1 MSDLRLHPR
10 IVDLICSRICHDV
23 INPISAINN
32 GIELVSEMGEGV
44 DGEAFSLIADSAAIV
59 AARLNVMR
67 YCFGAAGPSFDE
79 VRTAAL
85 AYFEGGKVAI
95 NWPRQGLLDPS
106 REMKPALPKMVLNT
120 VLLLAEAVG
129 IAGTV
134 TLEQGLGTQIIV
146 TAEATRSTIRMDVL
160 AGMGAAPESL
170 EAKTIQ
176 AYYTGIIAE
185 RFDYSLQKQVG
196 DKTVTITI
204 S

>member
-1 MSDLRLHPR
+1 MPELRLHPR

-23 INPISAINN
+23 INPVSAINN
-32 GIELVSEMGEGV
+32 GIELIADMGEGV
-44 DGEAFSLIADSAAIV
+44 DGEAFSLVADSAAIV

-85 AYFEGGKVAI
+85 AYFEGGKITV
-95 NWPRQGLLDPS
+95 NWPRQGLLDVS
-106 REMKPALPKMVLNT
+106 GEMKEAFPKMVLNT
-120 VLLLAEAVG
+120 VLLAAEAVG

-134 TLEQGLGTQIIV
+134 TLEAGAAGSLTIS
-146 TAEATRSTIRMDVL
+146 AEATRSTIRTDVL

-176 AYYTGIIAE
+176 AYYTGVIAE
-185 RFDYSLQKQVG
+185 RFGYRL
-196 DKTVTITI
+196 DKTVDEKTVAFRIT
-204 S
+204 

>member
-1 MSDLRLHPR
+1 MPELRLHPR

-23 INPISAINN
+23 INPVSAINN
-32 GIELVSEMGEGV
+32 GIELIADMGEGV
-44 DGEAFSLIADSAAIV
+44 DGEAFSLVADSAAIV

-85 AYFEGGKVAI
+85 AYFEGGKITV
-95 NWPRQGLLDPS
+95 NWPRQGLLDMS
-106 REMKPALPKMVLNT
+106 GEMKDAYPKMVLNT
-120 VLLLAEAVG
+120 VLLCAEAVG

-134 TLEQGLGTQIIV
+134 TLEAGAGGVLTV
-146 TAEATRSTIRMDVL
+146 SAEATRSTIRTDVL
-160 AGMGAAPESL
+160 QGMGATPESL

-185 RFDYSLQKQVG
+185 RFGYRL
-196 DKTVTITI
+196 DKTVNEKTVAFKIT
-204 S
+204 

>member
-1 MSDLRLHPR
+1 MADLRLHPR

-23 INPISAINN
+23 INPVSAINN
-32 GIELVSEMGEGV
+32 GIELVTEMGEGV

-67 YCFGAAGPSFDE
+67 YCFGAAGPTFDE

-85 AYFEGGKVAI
+85 AYFEGGKI
-95 NWPRQGLLDPS
+95 TIEWPRQGLLDPS
-106 REMKPALPKMVLNT
+106 REMKPALPKMVLNV

-134 TLEQGLGTQIIV
+134 TLEQGLGTQLII
-146 TAEATRSTIRMDVL
+146 TAEATRSTIRTDVL
-160 AGMGAAPESL
+160 AGMGATPESL

-176 AYYTGIIAE
+176 AYYTGVIAE
-185 RFDYSLQKQVG
+185 RFDYRLEKRVD
-196 DKTVTITI
+196 DKTVTMTI
-204 S
+204 G